1 MSDIGSY
8 CGYTDKC
15 IYSALEQCAGIDH
28 QNCPTKQD
36 IINENFDDDKIRRI
50 KSGFTGIEGKAVLV
64 TGGSGSW
71 GTAFC
76 EYVKEHNLKPRKL
89 VCFSRDYMKQQ
100 TLKNKLGDLDYMVYI
115 TGDVRDKE
123 RLEKAF
129 RGIDIVIHAAA
140 DKFIEHCEDDPDEAL
155 KTNVIGTRNVV
166 EAALYRKVNK
176 TILISTDK
184 AVESITT
191 YGTTKAMA
199 EAIVIGGN
207 KYKSLDDVRFSVC
220 RYGNV
225 ISSNGSVV
233 PLFKKL
239 ISEGAKELPLTHPEM
254 TRFWFPMPEAIRF
267 VLNCIDKMQGGETFI
282 PKIPSIRLVDLCKAF
297 DMPYKIIGLRCQE
310 KLHEK
315 LTADY
320 SSDKNEFLSIKQIK
334 ESICN

>member
-1 MSDIGSY
+1 MSETGSY

-15 IYSALEQCAGIDH
+15 IYSALEHCSGIDH

-36 IINENFDDDKIRRI
+36 IINGNFDDDKIKKI

-76 EYVKEHNLKPRKL
+76 EYVKEHNLNPRKL

-140 DKFIEHCEDDPDEAL
+140 DKFIEHCEADPDEAL
-155 KTNVIGTRNVV
+155 KTNVSGTRNVV

-184 AVESITT
+184 AYQSITT

-199 EAIVIGGN
+199 ERIVLGGN
-207 KYKSLDDVRFSVC
+207 KYKSSDDIRFSVC

-225 ISSNGSVV
+225 SGSNGSVI

-239 ISEGAKELPLTHPEM
+239 IAEGAEYLPVTDEKM
-254 TRFWFPMPEAIRF
+254 TRFSMTMETALKF
-267 VLNCIDKMQGGETFI
+267 VLESINKMQGGEIFI
-282 PKIPSIRLVDLCKAF
+282 PKDIPSIRIIDLCEAF
-297 DMPYKIIGLRCQE
+297 GKPYKVIGLRCIE
-310 KLHEK
+310 KLHES
-315 LTADY
+315 LEDGY
-320 SSDKNEFLSIKQIK
+320 SSDNNRFLTIDEIK
-334 ESICN
+334 EIL